1 MYLVP
6 MAAPL
11 CRRARH
17 CGESSAP
24 GLLVVERDRIELEP
38 VLDEPVAEPARDL
51 GLQALD
57 LLRLKLDHLAGAR
70 VDQVVVMGFRNLL
83 VARAALAEIMA
94 LDDAGILEQL
104 YGAVDGGNRDVAVDL
119 GAAAVELL
127 HVRLI
132 GRFR

>member
-57 LLRLKLDHLAGAR
+57 LLRLKLDHLAGAQ
-70 VDQVVVMGFRNLL
+70 VDQVVVIGFRHLL
-83 VARAALAEIMA
+83 VARAALGDIMA
-94 LDDAGILEQL
+94 MDHACVLETL
-104 YGAVDGGNRDVAVDL
+104 S
-119 GAAAVELL
+119 
-127 HVRLI
+127 
-132 GRFR
+132 